1 MLVLKCLLVSEKT
14 KKLRILL
21 SCSCQLSFLGNDLIS
36 FTLRLSFTFL
46 GDVQGLFLI
55 CNYMP
60 FLSPGDL
67 PNPGPKPG
75 SPALLADSLPSEQQ
89 GKPYE
94 IIGLINLLVGFNNT
108 HFVKNNLTAPCRS
121 PQLFLKF

>member
-1 MLVLKCLLVSEKT
+1 
-14 KKLRILL
+14 
-21 SCSCQLSFLGNDLIS
+21 
-36 FTLRLSFTFL
+36 
-46 GDVQGLFLI
+46 
-55 CNYMP
+55 MP

-67 PNPGPKPG
+67 PNPGLEPG

-108 HFVKNNLTAPCRS
+108 HFVKNNLTASCRS